1 MKHVSLH
8 MRKSRYSNI
17 KMTCVVPIYKYEA
30 SKLRSEATYPV
41 SKANYFIIWIC
52 YF

>member
-1 MKHVSLH
+1 MKHVSVH
-8 MRKSRYSNI
+8 MRKPTYSSI

-30 SKLRSEATYPV
+30 SKLRSEPTYPV
-41 SKANYFIIWIC
+41 SKATDFIIWIC